1 MGLVV
6 LDLTSL
12 AYQPNS
18 RVRSARPKKH
28 VTFALSEQKSY
39 PAHTQELDDDDDDE
53 PLVSP
58 DRSAASEDEDD
69 KPLVQPASR
78 EEPVR
83 RESAAE
89 RSSAGRPT
97 RRAPTSPSP
106 MFTSTTSAL
115 SGGIFASRLL
125 LIRNL
130 HTKVG
135 AVVPTGDFNK
145 GAEREL
151 ASKRPHRPA
160 LDRST
165 RSRLQPRQCSEA
177 YFWCYAIVGPWR
189 SAPRLHEA
197 QLLRVCQVP
206 EPVAR
211 SAP

>member
-1 MGLVV
+1 MRRICKKSCV
-6 LDLTSL
+6 LTLRVCVIHLDAGRQTD
-12 AYQPNS
+12 PN
-18 RVRSARPKKH
+18 
-28 VTFALSEQKSY
+28 ALSSSSSC
-39 PAHTQELDDDDDDE
+39 
-53 PLVSP
+53 SP
-58 DRSAASEDEDD
+58 DRTAASEDEDD

-83 RESAAE
+83 SESAAE
-89 RSSAGRPT
+89 RSSAGHLT

-115 SGGIFASRLL
+115 SGDLFASRLL

-130 HTKVG
+130 HMKVG

-145 GAEREL
+145 GAGREL

-160 LDRST
+160 SDLST

-189 SAPRLHEA
+189 RAHGCMRPNCCGFVKLSSPRTSGSLCA
-197 QLLRVCQVP
+197 IGPSTSSLR
-206 EPVAR
+206 R
-211 SAP
+211 LG